1 MGTAD
6 SNETRHS
13 MKTAGP
19 NETRHSMKTAEPN
32 ETPHNIGTAEP
43 NEARHGMKTEE
54 PNEARHSMKTAGPNE
69 ARHGMKTAGPNEA
82 RHGMK
87 TAGPGEA
94 RHSMRTAGPGEIHQ
108 ALRESGAPA
117 HGRIVIA
124 LAGNP
129 NSGKTTL
136 FNMLTGANQHV
147 GNFPGVTVEKKEA
160 IIRENGEYLPR
171 HSAEH
176 VALIDLPGIYSLS
189 PYTQEEIVSR
199 DFIINEKPD
208 ALINIVD
215 VMNIERGLYL
225 SLQLMQLGTPMV
237 IALNMMDELHEN
249 HGSVDISMLSEK
261 VGVPVVPISAS
272 RKEGVGELLETAL
285 RVALDHRLPQVQDF
299 CTGAVHRAIHAV
311 AHIIEDHANKAG
323 VAPRFAATKLIE
335 NDPPL
340 LDALGLTEH
349 ERHTIAEAVI
359 YMQDE
364 TGTDRKS
371 AIADMRYEFI
381 DGAIA
386 GAIEKPHTTLH
397 QDRSARID
405 SLLTSKYFGIP
416 VFAGI
421 MALIFWLT
429 FGVIGA
435 ALSGALGLFFEVA
448 GNAVTAAL
456 VEAGVNAVIQSFVG
470 DAVFAGVGSVISF
483 IPMIIVMF
491 FFMSILE
498 DSGYMARVAFIMDKA
513 LRKLGLSGR
522 SIIPMILGFG
532 CTVPAIMSART
543 LSSERDRKITIML
556 TPFMSCTAKLPIYGA
571 LAAAF
576 FSGHV
581 GLIVLSLYALGILVA
596 IIAGFVLS
604 KLVYRGNPVP
614 FIMEL
619 PTYRLPGIRTVAILL
634 WQRTKDFLQ
643 RAFTVIFVA
652 TIVIWFFQTFDGRL
666 NLCADQAESMLA
678 MFGGLI
684 APAFA
689 PLGFGSWIF
698 ATAII
703 SGFIAKE
710 TVVSSLAVLTG
721 AASVLSLEAAL
732 PGLLSPVQAYSF
744 LVFCLLYT
752 PCVAAISVVGKE
764 MGSGL
769 ASVNM
774 VLRQTVIAWVISF
787 LVYHICL
794 IFT

>member
-1 MGTAD
+1 MPD
-6 SNETRHS
+6 
-13 MKTAGP
+13 
-19 NETRHSMKTAEPN
+19 
-32 ETPHNIGTAEP
+32 
-43 NEARHGMKTEE
+43 
-54 PNEARHSMKTAGPNE
+54 
-69 ARHGMKTAGPNEA
+69 
-82 RHGMK
+82 
-87 TAGPGEA
+87 
-94 RHSMRTAGPGEIHQ
+94 
-108 ALRESGAPA
+108 
-117 HGRIVIA
+117 HGRIFIA

-136 FNMLTGANQHV
+136 FNQLTGANQHV

-160 IIRENGEYLPR
+160 DIRGGGEYLPR
-171 HSAEH
+171 REAGRITI
-176 VALIDLPGIYSLS
+176 VDLPGIYSLS
-189 PYTQEEIVSR
+189 PYTQEEIVAR
-199 DFIINEKPD
+199 DFIIREKPD
-208 ALINIVD
+208 AIVNIVD

-225 SLQLMQLGTPMV
+225 SLQLMQLDTPMV
-237 IALNMMDELHEN
+237 IALNMMDELREN
-249 HGSVDISMLSEK
+249 HGSVDIKLLSER

-272 RKEGVGELLETAL
+272 RKEGVGELLETAIH
-285 RVALDHRLPQVQDF
+285 VAYGDRRPLIQDF

-311 AHIIEDHANKAG
+311 AHLIEDHARRIG
-323 VAPRFAATKLIE
+323 ITPRFAATKVIE

-349 ERHTIAEAVI
+349 ERHTIEEAAS

-364 TGTDRKS
+364 AGTDRKS

-381 DGAIA
+381 GNAVGAA
-386 GAIEKPHTTLH
+386 VEKPHTTLH

-416 VFAGI
+416 IFACV

-435 ALSGALGLFFEVA
+435 ALSDVLGLFFEVTGAAVA
-448 GNAVTAAL
+448 GAL
-456 VEAGVNAVIQSFVG
+456 AEGGVNPVIQSFVG

-532 CTVPAIMSART
+532 CSVPAIMSVRT

-571 LAAAF
+571 FAAAF
-576 FSGHV
+576 FGHSA
-581 GLIVLSLYALGILVA
+581 GLVVLSLYALGIAVA
-596 IIAGFVLS
+596 ICAGVVLN
-604 KLVYRGNPVP
+604 KLVYRGKPVP

-619 PTYRLPGIRTVAILL
+619 PTYRFPNIKSVGILL
-634 WQRTKDFLQ
+634 WHRTKDFLQ

-652 TIVIWFFQTFDGRL
+652 TVVIWFLQTFDGRL
-666 NLCADQAESMLA
+666 NVAADQAGSMLA
-678 MFGGLI
+678 MIGGLA
-684 APAFA
+684 APVFA
-689 PLGFGSWIF
+689 PLGFGTWIF

-703 SGFIAKE
+703 AGFIAKE
-710 TVVSSLAVLTG
+710 TVVSCLAVLTG
-721 AASVLSLEAAL
+721 AASVISLEAAL
-732 PGLLSPVQAYSF
+732 PGLLTPLQAYSF

-752 PCVAAISVVGKE
+752 PCVAAVSVVGKE
-764 MGSGL
+764 MHSSL
-769 ASVNM
+769 ASVSM
-774 VLRQTVIAWVISF
+774 VVRQALVAWACAFI
-787 LVYHICL
+787 VYRVGLL
-794 IFT
+794 IIGG